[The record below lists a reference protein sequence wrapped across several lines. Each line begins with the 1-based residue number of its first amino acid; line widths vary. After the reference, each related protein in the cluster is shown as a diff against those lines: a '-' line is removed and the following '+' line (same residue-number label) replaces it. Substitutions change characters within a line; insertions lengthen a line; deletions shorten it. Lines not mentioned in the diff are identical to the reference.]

1 MKTPRNARAAASATS
16 TPSAPPDADGG
27 AGAGKTQR
35 GIQSVEVAARLLR
48 VLADARVP
56 LAPSDLAAGAEIAS
70 SQAHAYLVSLTRLGL
85 IKRDALSGRY
95 EAGPLALRLGLL
107 HLAQE
112 PALREAVPR
121 AAALAQAHNC
131 SIALCIAGPQGP
143 TIVRYEH
150 ASLPLHVNLH
160 VGTVMSLPA
169 TSTGRV
175 FCAFLDDAAL
185 RAMWRNQTAQPV
197 WHGTTDH
204 RPAEAAAAKAAAQ
217 REDTALEHDAAF
229 TATLDTIRARGFELG
244 IDSPSPGVSSACVPV
259 LDPQHGL
266 RLTLTAVGA
275 TGVLDARPTGALVRA
290 LREAA
295 RAISEAAF
303 PEAASAA
310 ASAAPAAA
318 PLPASDPN

>member
-1 MKTPRNARAAASATS
+1 MKTPRNARAAAT
-16 TPSAPPDADGG
+16 TPSPSARPDED

-175 FCAFLDDAAL
+175 FCAFLDETAL

-197 WHGTTDH
+197 WRGAAATGTTS
-204 RPAEAAAAKAAAQ
+204 AAATPATGKAASKQDDASPK
-217 REDTALEHDAAF
+217 HDADFA
-229 TATLDTIRARGFELG
+229 TTLDTIRARGFELG

-275 TGVLDARPTGALVRA
+275 TGVLDVRPASALVRA

-295 RAISEAAF
+295 REIAEAAF
-303 PEAASAA
+303 AA
-310 ASAAPAAA
+310 ASDAAGAVTP
-318 PLPASDPN
+318 PDPN

>member
-1 MKTPRNARAAASATS
+1 VKTPRNARAAATTQAPSAT
-16 TPSAPPDADGG
+16 PDADAGG
-27 AGAGKTQR
+27 GKTQR

-56 LAPSDLAAGAEIAS
+56 LAPSDLAAGADIAS

-121 AAALAQAHNC
+121 AAALAQTLGC
-131 SIALCIAGPQGP
+131 SVALCIAGPQGP

-160 VGTVMSLPA
+160 VGTVMSLRA

-175 FCAFLDDAAL
+175 FCAFLSPEAL
-185 RAMWRNQTAQPV
+185 ESALATQTAQPV
-197 WHGTTDH
+197 WRGTRHAASAASAPQDSAP
-204 RPAEAAAAKAAAQ
+204 PAPDATFLAA
-217 REDTALEHDAAF
+217 LDA
-229 TATLDTIRARGFELG
+229 IRTRGYELG
-244 IDSPSPGVSSACVPV
+244 IDAPSPGVSSVCVPV
-259 LDPQHGL
+259 LGPRREL
-266 RLTLTAVGA
+266 SLTLTAIGA
-275 TGVLDARPTGALVRA
+275 SGALDVRAGGAVVRA
-290 LREAA
+290 LRDAA
-295 RAISEAAF
+295 AAISAAAF
-303 PEAASAA
+303 PSTSISTSTTPCPEQA
-310 ASAAPAAA
+310 
-318 PLPASDPN
+318 